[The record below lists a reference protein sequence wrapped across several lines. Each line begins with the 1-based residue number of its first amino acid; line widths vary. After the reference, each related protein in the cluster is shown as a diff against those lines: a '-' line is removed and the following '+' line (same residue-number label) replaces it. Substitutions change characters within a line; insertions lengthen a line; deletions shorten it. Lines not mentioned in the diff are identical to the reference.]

1 MKKLVKSTIVVFI
14 AIMILTVSTVVN
26 AETGENYSV
35 RMSLTSN
42 SKLNAGDTVTVSVN
56 LTSVNAGNGIDTIT
70 AELNY
75 DTNVFEE
82 ISSSNFTASNG
93 WKTPSYAASS
103 KMLTVQKDSKV
114 KSAETIFTIS
124 LKAKNPINTNS
135 TTISLKEITASGGRI
150 TDGGTGDITVNNTSV
165 TINKNQ
171 NATSNTENPTNNGN
185 TNSGNTNSGNT
196 NTGSTN
202 TGNTNTGSTTTG
214 STTTNNTTSGNTVT
228 SNTTADNTNK
238 TTILKDST
246 ATKDTSLP
254 KAGLEQHKIILISVI
269 LIAGMFSYALYKRIS
284 KDVK

>member
-93 WKTPSYAASS
+93 WKAPSYAASS

-124 LKAKNPINTNS
+124 LKVKNSVNTNS

-185 TNSGNTNSGNT
+185 TNSDNT
-196 NTGSTN
+196 NTGSTK

-214 STTTNNTTSGNTVT
+214 STSTNNTTSGKTAT

-254 KAGLEQHKIILISVI
+254 KAGLEQHKIILIAVI

-284 KDVK
+284 KEVK

>member
-93 WKTPSYAASS
+93 WKAPSYAASS

-124 LKAKNPINTNS
+124 LKVKNSVNTNS

-185 TNSGNTNSGNT
+185 TNSGNTN
-196 NTGSTN
+196 TGSTN
-202 TGNTNTGSTTTG
+202 TGNTNTGSTTT
-214 STTTNNTTSGNTVT
+214 NNTTSGNTAT

-254 KAGLEQHKIILISVI
+254 KAGLEQHKIILIAVI

-284 KDVK
+284 KEVK